1 MTSRERL
8 LAAMRFERVD
18 RIPVAPFGLG
28 RLDNDSALAAELIE
42 KTDPF
47 IAIGVPGEVFFG
59 AACERETVQDGDT
72 VTTIRRTPLG
82 ELIQK
87 NRSTPVTSACVEFPL
102 KTPADADKFLSIRYV
117 PPEVDASGFLARKAE
132 IRDQGLVLCGISDAV
147 MLPALLL
154 SPEDFCLW
162 WADHPDLMLELT
174 NVASTRLNEW
184 ADRLCRAGV
193 DAFRIVGGEYASVQ
207 LGPRGF
213 DALVLEHDTELVSV
227 MHSHGAVAYYHNHG
241 PVMDFLSRFV
251 QIGMDALDPMEAPP
265 WGDADLR
272 AARSVCAD
280 KVAFVGNLD
289 DMEVLDKMSPQQV
302 TSIALERMEAAGDRG
317 FILGGT
323 ASGTYSEHA
332 TRNFI
337 ALADVADKA
346 ASHV

>member
-1 MTSRERL
+1 
-8 LAAMRFERVD
+8 
-18 RIPVAPFGLG
+18 
-28 RLDNDSALAAELIE
+28 
-42 KTDPF
+42 
-47 IAIGVPGEVFFG
+47 
-59 AACERETVQDGDT
+59 
-72 VTTIRRTPLG
+72 
-82 ELIQK
+82 
-87 NRSTPVTSACVEFPL
+87 
-102 KTPADADKFLSIRYV
+102 
-117 PPEVDASGFLARKAE
+117 
-132 IRDQGLVLCGISDAV
+132 
-147 MLPALLL
+147 
-154 SPEDFCLW
+154 
-162 WADHPDLMLELT
+162 MLELT

-289 DMEVLDKMSPQQV
+289 DMEVLDRMSPQQV

-332 TRNFI
+332 ARNFI